1 MATNARNL
9 TGWVHFE
16 TTEGAS
22 SLTPEEVDA
31 RREGQISLTIN
42 YRTDGDLLQV
52 MNEWWEDLFGDRHRF
67 FPNADYYASPQRL
80 LPSSKKEHHRGVLE
94 WICPVRNDGDEDPP
108 SELTT

>member
-1 MATNARNL
+1 
-9 TGWVHFE
+9 
-16 TTEGAS
+16 
-22 SLTPEEVDA
+22 
-31 RREGQISLTIN
+31 
-42 YRTDGDLLQV
+42 

-108 SELTT
+108 TELTTYIDPFGPGKTRLLRAPSDDDR